1 MEFFPKKK
9 KVDEKEVAAK
19 AEAKLADYVKD
30 KPGFKEEAAAQEG
43 DISDYV
49 MPFKG
54 ALKSGGKSAAK
65 AGLAYIKSMGPPN
78 KEKRPPKLTDYS
90 KKEVSEKSLDYGKIS
105 KEPTA
110 AQTKRNIKPVELQYE
125 KGTPNIKPA
134 KDKAA
139 PAAPA
144 PATEKKGVE
153 VKYIIGRDK
162 DGKAI
167 YQSET

>member
-19 AEAKLADYVKD
+19 AEAKLADYVKG

-54 ALKSGGKSAAK
+54 ALKTGGKSAAK
-65 AGLAYIKSMGPPN
+65 AGLAFIKSMGPPN

-90 KKEVSEKSLDYGKIS
+90 KKDISERTINRDLVK
-105 KEPTA
+105 KE
-110 AQTKRNIKPVELQYE
+110 QTSNQAKKNIKPIEGLQYGKDGPSIMKPKE
-125 KGTPNIKPA
+125 KQL
-134 KDKAA
+134 
-139 PAAPA
+139 
-144 PATEKKGVE
+144 KKVGL
-153 VKYIIGRDK
+153 DK
-162 DGKAI
+162 DGNAI
-167 YQSET
+167 FEPET